1 MSPASR
7 GIDVEKDEKDNDPG
21 IPIPSH
27 APQNWGHQQ
36 GRLVRE
42 RGVRYAPPKKDSKMH
57 TTCRS
62 CMKFVC
68 KCARSP
74 TALPVVTCVTR
85 RIVGQFDLEDAAC
98 LHKAGAAG
106 GLKKVNAAPTVTGVS
121 NVSLYLRE
129 KRALNAPYLQNICL
143 QPSPKH
149 LKKRT
154 QFVTM
159 KFTINRIDFINP
171 TMGKFIVAS
180 TPVQKTNQ
188 NSKKYK

>member
-62 CMKFVC
+62 CIKFVC

-106 GLKKVNAAPTVTGVS
+106 GLKKVVSCPSGVEECVHSRSVCLCSGPEAQRASLCCSYSNAEDGS
-121 NVSLYLRE
+121 S
-129 KRALNAPYLQNICL
+129 
-143 QPSPKH
+143 
-149 LKKRT
+149 
-154 QFVTM
+154 
-159 KFTINRIDFINP
+159 
-171 TMGKFIVAS
+171 
-180 TPVQKTNQ
+180 
-188 NSKKYK
+188 